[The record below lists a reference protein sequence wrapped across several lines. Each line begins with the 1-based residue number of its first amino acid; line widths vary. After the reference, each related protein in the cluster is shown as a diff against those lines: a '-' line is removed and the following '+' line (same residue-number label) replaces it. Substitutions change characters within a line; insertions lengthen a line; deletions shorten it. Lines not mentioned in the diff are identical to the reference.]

1 MASGHCAAIVPEIF
15 FQDESGL
22 SALTRKDPPRQ
33 YHDQV
38 YAAAAACPGG
48 AITVEEEDGD
58 QRHGADLESS
68 RRNPSGV
75 AAMNIDFFSRKIAA
89 DPYPILEE
97 VRSHGPIVWNENTR
111 SWMVTNDVLCRKIM
125 INFSKFTMAGTLGED
140 LFGLQAFICMDDKKR
155 HDKLRGVWAAAFQR
169 SALEPLRGVI
179 LKCAEGLLAPLEE
192 RIRDGETVEI
202 YRTFCRDLP
211 AYIIAEMLGVPP
223 RMRKSIVEWSDAMAE
238 EVSAYGDQT
247 ARVAS
252 ENAKADFALYLEEL
266 IQERRRA
273 PADDLVSRIVVSE
286 VAKTMADSEIMQNV
300 RQLLFAGNETTARWL
315 SSIIVTMAR
324 YPDARRNVIRDPT
337 LLPVAIEEVM
347 RWDPTVQADAR
358 MTRGEPIELGGV
370 ELSEGHH
377 LHLMFGAAN
386 RDPAKYEN
394 PGVFDIHREQKGH
407 LGFGFG
413 LHNCLGVTLARLEA
427 AVTIGHLLDRL
438 PNYELAGE
446 VDYGDSFIVRGPQIV
461 PIALG

>member
-1 MASGHCAAIVPEIF
+1 
-15 FQDESGL
+15 
-22 SALTRKDPPRQ
+22 
-33 YHDQV
+33 
-38 YAAAAACPGG
+38 
-48 AITVEEEDGD
+48 
-58 QRHGADLESS
+58 
-68 RRNPSGV
+68 
-75 AAMNIDFFSRKIAA
+75 MNVDFFSRKIAA

-97 VRSHGPIVWNENTR
+97 IRSHGPIVWNDNTR
-111 SWMVTNDVLCRKIM
+111 SWMVTSAALCRKIM
-125 INFSKFTMAGTLGED
+125 LNFSKFTMAGTLGED
-140 LFGLQAFICMDDKKR
+140 LFGLDAFICMDDKAR
-155 HDKLRGVWAAAFQR
+155 HDKLRGVWAVAFQR
-169 SALEPLRGVI
+169 STLEALRSTI
-179 LKCAEGLLAPLEE
+179 LKCAEGLLAPIEE
-192 RIRDGETVEI
+192 RIRDGETVEM

-211 AYIIAEMLGVPP
+211 AYIIAEMLGVPQD
-223 RMRKSIVEWSDAMAE
+223 MRKSIVEWSDAMAE
-238 EVSAYGDQT
+238 QASAYGDQT
-247 ARVAS
+247 SPFWIAS
-252 ENAKADFALYLEEL
+252 EQAKTDFASYLEQL

-273 PADDLVSRIVVSE
+273 PGDDLVSRIVVSE
-286 VAKTMADSEIMQNV
+286 VAKTMADSEIMQNC

-315 SSIIVTMAR
+315 SGIIVTLAR
-324 YPDARRNVIRDPT
+324 YPDARRAVIGDSA
-337 LLPVAIEEVM
+337 LLPIAIEEVM

-377 LHLMFGAAN
+377 IHLMFGAAN

-413 LHNCLGVTLARLEA
+413 LHNCLGIALARLEA

-446 VDYGDSFIVRGPQIV
+446 IDYGDSFVVRGPQIV